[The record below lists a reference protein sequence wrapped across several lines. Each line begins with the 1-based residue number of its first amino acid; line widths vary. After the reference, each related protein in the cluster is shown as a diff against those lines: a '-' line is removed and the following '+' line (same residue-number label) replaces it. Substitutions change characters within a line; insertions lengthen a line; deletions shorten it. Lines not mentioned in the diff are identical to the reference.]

1 MYAVEIPVIEVEGS
15 NYDIGLTIGQTLKKQ
30 IKRLIQLEAK
40 EYQKIGKEFSNYA
53 EKSKPLIG
61 YVNKYFPKYVAELK
75 GMAEGSGIDV
85 NAMFALGCEDEFLY
99 NCTSVAGFSKEGIIL
114 GHNEDWLKDFTDSL
128 YICKMRDSISL
139 SYAGHLPGFCAGLT
153 SKKLAFTENA
163 LEFKNCNSKG
173 IPLHFFTRAFLDAK
187 KPSELIKLASM
198 PNKMIGWNSLIVF
211 GNKIF
216 DLEFAPKGYAL
227 LKGNQYLAHTNHILD
242 KNLKS
247 QEREHSKD
255 SSWRLEQANELLRN
269 NKFDFNLVK
278 KILADHKHRPFSIC
292 CHEYEKKG
300 AIPYATLASV
310 IINVRKNEFYVAH
323 GNPCKAK
330 YKKYEF

>member
-1 MYAVEIPVIEVEGS
+1 MVFLIVMFLSVILKMGILLKLFLNLPNQPMKVKLMVNVEMAKVI
-15 NYDIGLTIGQTLKKQ
+15 KK
-30 IKRLIQLEAK
+30 
-40 EYQKIGKEFSNYA
+40 
-53 EKSKPLIG
+53 
-61 YVNKYFPKYVAELK
+61 ELK
-75 GMAEGSGIDV
+75 A
-85 NAMFALGCEDEFLY
+85 
-99 NCTSVAGFSKEGIIL
+99 
-114 GHNEDWLKDFTDSL
+114 
-128 YICKMRDSISL
+128 
-139 SYAGHLPGFCAGLT
+139 
-153 SKKLAFTENA
+153 
-163 LEFKNCNSKG
+163 
-173 IPLHFFTRAFLDAK
+173 
-187 KPSELIKLASM
+187 
-198 PNKMIGWNSLIVF
+198 
-211 GNKIF
+211 KIF

-278 KILADHKHRPFSIC
+278 KILADHKHKPFSIC

-300 AIPYATLASV
+300 TVPYATLASV
-310 IINVRKNEFYVAH
+310 IVNVRKNEFYIAH